1 MLAHSSCIPVLETQ
15 QLDVDIQTDDA
26 DVESSDAQTM
36 MTLMDNDLPLSRVL
50 WDGTLLPVFDKC
62 VQSRSVTSD
71 AGVYIED
78 VEVYDLKQRGKW
90 RRRKKTKD
98 ESPQRGTVFR
108 RMEIFE
114 TSRSRELKAQRRL
127 AAMSKDQSL
136 EEADS
141 KTVIGKKI
149 LDFEHWDNE
158 SKLGENE
165 NETDIVVIP
174 NRNRSINRR
183 DNSTSPDE
191 PGINKHLNFGTETG
205 TNAASSHEPIT
216 GNGRGGGALH
226 RRACC
231 ALRRAAYAR
240 GTGRRADAGPDDSG

>member
-1 MLAHSSCIPVLETQ
+1 
-15 QLDVDIQTDDA
+15 
-26 DVESSDAQTM
+26 M

-50 WDGTLLPVFDKC
+50 WDGTLLPVFDKS

-149 LDFEHWDNE
+149 LDFEH
-158 SKLGENE
+158 
-165 NETDIVVIP
+165 
-174 NRNRSINRR
+174 
-183 DNSTSPDE
+183 
-191 PGINKHLNFGTETG
+191 
-205 TNAASSHEPIT
+205 
-216 GNGRGGGALH
+216 
-226 RRACC
+226 
-231 ALRRAAYAR
+231 
-240 GTGRRADAGPDDSG
+240 